1 MTIKDAVLKSLE
13 DFPQGATIRE
23 IFDNIIE
30 KNIFSFNPEAK
41 TPLASTSAIL
51 YVMCKE
57 GDPRIMKIKDANRTT
72 RFALSDRYAAPCGTP
87 RSEKTVVVA
96 KPLFNERA
104 LHPLLCKYI
113 STMSIMAKTI
123 YHEKSNKEEEHQK
136 WIHPDIVGVKFSKR
150 HNKACDALFKAVS
163 RKENMCLYS
172 YELKKAIHSDYELKK
187 CFFQAVSN
195 SSWANYGYLVSYHI
209 NENLK
214 DELERLNHSF
224 GIGFILLRPL
234 PSQSKVW
241 YQAKYRQIDFST
253 VDKLCDTNP
262 DFEQF
267 ISATEATL
275 NADDKYFES
284 SIKALHDKCD
294 KILRTED
301 DIRNYCAL
309 NGIPLDIE
317 NH

>member
-30 KNIFSFNPEAK
+30 KKIFSFNPEAK

-57 GDPRIMKIKDANRTT
+57 GDSRILKIKDANRTT
-72 RFALSDRYAAPCGTP
+72 RFALSDRYVSSCGTS
-87 RSEKTVVVA
+87 RSKKNVIVA
-96 KPLFNERA
+96 KPLFNERS

-195 SSWANYGYLVSYHI
+195 SSWANYGY
-209 NENLK
+209 
-214 DELERLNHSF
+214 
-224 GIGFILLRPL
+224 
-234 PSQSKVW
+234 
-241 YQAKYRQIDFST
+241 T
-253 VDKLCDTNP
+253 
-262 DFEQF
+262 
-267 ISATEATL
+267 
-275 NADDKYFES
+275 DDKYFES
-284 SIKALHDKCD
+284 SIKALHDNCD

>member
-1 MTIKDAVLKSLE
+1 
-13 DFPQGATIRE
+13 
-23 IFDNIIE
+23 
-30 KNIFSFNPEAK
+30 
-41 TPLASTSAIL
+41 
-51 YVMCKE
+51 
-57 GDPRIMKIKDANRTT
+57 
-72 RFALSDRYAAPCGTP
+72 
-87 RSEKTVVVA
+87 
-96 KPLFNERA
+96 
-104 LHPLLCKYI
+104 
-113 STMSIMAKTI
+113 MAKTI

-309 NGIPLDIE
+309 NGVPFDIE